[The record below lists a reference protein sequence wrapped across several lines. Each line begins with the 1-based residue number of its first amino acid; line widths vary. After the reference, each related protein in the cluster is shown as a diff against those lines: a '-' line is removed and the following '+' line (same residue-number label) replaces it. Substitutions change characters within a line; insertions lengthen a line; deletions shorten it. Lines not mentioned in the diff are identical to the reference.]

1 MLVKTYSS
9 TVEGIDARTITVE
22 VNLSP
27 GIRFLVVGL
36 PDNAVRESQQR
47 ITAAFAN
54 NGLRMPGFNILVN
67 MAPADMRKVGSHYDL
82 PIAVGILAASKQVA
96 TEPML
101 ERYILVGELSLDGT
115 LLPVKGALPIAVQAW
130 KEGFEGIILPEANA
144 REAAVVQNLKVY
156 GARNLMQVVGLLNGE
171 SELEPTTI
179 DTRAEYFSRLEEFEI
194 DFRDVKGQG
203 EVKRA
208 LEIAAAGGHNVLMI
222 GPPGAGKS
230 MLAKRMP
237 TITPPMTLA
246 EALETTKIHSVAGK
260 LGENHSGGLLTAR
273 PFRAP
278 HHITSEVALV
288 GGSVPPQP
296 GEISL
301 AHNGILFL
309 DELPEFNRK
318 TLEVLRQPLDEKRIT
333 ISRAKYS
340 VDYPAHFM
348 LIAAMNPCPCGYRSH
363 PEKVCTCTP
372 AAQARYMSKVSG
384 PLMDRIDIQIEVI
397 PVAVESMTRQVRE
410 GETSAQVRERVIAAR
425 ERQVRRLKRGGYENQ
440 THCNAML
447 TPEQMERYCRLDDES
462 ISLVQEAMQTMGLSG
477 RAYDRILKVARTI
490 ADLAGAEE
498 IGVDHVAEAIQY
510 RSLDCNHLT
519 NS

>member
-54 NGLRMPGFNILVN
+54 NKLHMPGFNILVN

-82 PIAVGILAASKQVA
+82 PIAVGILAASKQVTA
-96 TEPML
+96 EPML
-101 ERYILVGELSLDGT
+101 GKYILVGELSLDGT

-130 KEGFEGIILPEANA
+130 KEGFEGIILPQANA

-156 GARNLMQVVGLLNGE
+156 GVNNLMEVVALLNGE
-171 SELEPTTI
+171 SELTPTAI
-179 DTRAEYFSRLEEFEI
+179 DTRAEYFARVDDFDL

-237 TITPPMTLA
+237 TITPPMTLS

-260 LGENHSGGLLTAR
+260 LGDNNPGGLLTAR

-309 DELPEFNRK
+309 DELPEFNRR

-340 VDYPAHFM
+340 VDYPANFM
-348 LIAAMNPCPCGYRSH
+348 LIAAMNPCPCGFRTH
-363 PEKVCTCTP
+363 PEKTCTCTP
-372 AAQARYMSKVSG
+372 AAQARYMGKISG
-384 PLMDRIDIQIEVI
+384 PLLDRIDIQIEVI
-397 PVAVESMTRQVRE
+397 PVAVESMTRRMRE
-410 GETSAQVRERVIAAR
+410 GETSAQIRERVIAAR
-425 ERQVRRLKRGGYENQ
+425 ERQTRRLQRDGYAQ
-440 THCNAML
+440 THCNAIL

-462 ISLVQEAMQTMGLSG
+462 IELVQHAMTTMGLSG

-490 ADLAGAEE
+490 ADLAGSED
-498 IGVDHVAEAIQY
+498 IRVDHIAEAIQH

-519 NS
+519 DK